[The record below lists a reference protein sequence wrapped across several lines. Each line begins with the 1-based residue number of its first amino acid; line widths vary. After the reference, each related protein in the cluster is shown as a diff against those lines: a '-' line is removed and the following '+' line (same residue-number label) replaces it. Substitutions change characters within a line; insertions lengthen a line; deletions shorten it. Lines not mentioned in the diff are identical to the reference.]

1 MLEKDR
7 EERRLYELENRIAAL
22 EAAVFGKGSPVEPPY
37 TFDPQKGV
45 VTLANVKIDRATI
58 SDLQVERSA
67 PAVNEDDILAEP
79 ATAVTT
85 IDAQVG
91 DRTLGVTAG
100 LPLSAHLGLCWV
112 ESEMALSV
120 DAVSDQP
127 RRSAESAPI
136 IEERSARANFPSI
149 VQGQI

>member
-22 EAAVFGKGSPVEPPY
+22 EAAVFGKGSPVAPPY
-37 TFDPQKGV
+37 TFDPQDGL

-67 PAVNEDDILAEP
+67 RAVNEDDILAEP

-85 IDAQVG
+85 IDASMNC
-91 DRTLGVTAG
+91 AS
-100 LPLSAHLGLCWV
+100 LPYPGPLA
-112 ESEMALSV
+112 SE
-120 DAVSDQP
+120 
-127 RRSAESAPI
+127 
-136 IEERSARANFPSI
+136 
-149 VQGQI
+149 